1 MVKTKSGFL
10 VAALIAVTAVSGC
23 GKRDVILPGERL
35 SIRPN
40 ADIQVQNASAGVAL
54 GAPVSNADWAQGGG
68 NATHQMPHL
77 ALSATPSLRYS
88 VDIGRGDSRR
98 TRLTSAPVVA
108 GGVVYTMDTESLVRA
123 FGPGGVLLWENNI
136 TPIAD
141 NPGDGFG
148 GGLAVAGERL
158 IATTGFGQVV
168 ALGTTSGDVLWRYDL
183 DAPLRAAP
191 TIADNRIY
199 VMTRAEK
206 AYALSLN
213 GALEWTLQGPTAGA
227 PYTLAAA
234 APAVAGGVVALPYS
248 TGQVIGAA
256 TNGQGRWATTVNAG
270 APSESRSV
278 LGDFT
283 GGPVIANGRIFISNQ
298 NGETAALSLQGGGK
312 LWSQPIG
319 AMSSPAV
326 LGGALFMVTDD
337 ARLVRLNASNGAALW
352 AVQLPKWN
360 NPDRRRGFIA
370 HFGPVIAGGVLW
382 VAGADGQ
389 LRGFD
394 PQSGAQVHSVAI
406 PGGAAT
412 APVVAQGVLYV
423 LGRNGTLNAFQ

>member
-1 MVKTKSGFL
+1 MVIHKSGIL
-10 VAALIAVTAVSGC
+10 IAALIGVTALAGC
-23 GKRDVILPGERL
+23 GNRDVILPGERL

-40 ADIQVQNASAGVAL
+40 AEIQVQNASAGVAL
-54 GAPVSNADWAQGGG
+54 GAPVSNADWAQSGG

-77 ALSATPSLRYS
+77 ALSPTPSLRYS
-88 VDIGRGDSRR
+88 LDIGRGDSRR

-123 FGPGGVLLWENNI
+123 FGPGGAVLWENNI
-136 TPIAD
+136 TPITD
-141 NPGDGFG
+141 RPGEGFG

-158 IATTGFGQVV
+158 VATTGFGEVV
-168 ALGTTSGDVLWRYDL
+168 ALSRASGDVLWRYDL
-183 DAPLRAAP
+183 DAPMRAAP
-191 TIADNRIY
+191 TIADGRIY

-206 AYALSLN
+206 AYALSFE
-213 GALEWTLQGPTAGA
+213 GALEWTVQGPTAGA

-234 APAVAGGVVALPYS
+234 APAVASGVVVLPYS
-248 TGQVIGAA
+248 TGQVIGAG
-256 TNGQGRWATTVNAG
+256 TDGRGRWASTVNEG
-270 APSESRSV
+270 APSQSRSF

-283 GGPVIANGRIFISNQ
+283 GGPVIANGRIFIANQ

-319 AMSSPAV
+319 AMSAPAV

-337 ARLVRLNASNGAALW
+337 ARLVRLNAASGAALW
-352 AVQLPKWN
+352 AVQLPKWT

-394 PQSGAQVHSVAI
+394 PQSGTQVHSAEI